1 MKFMNYKDLRHR
13 WNVLSWHKRHETQKP
28 YIHVYTMCIQLHY
41 YTTELLQH
49 ILNSPQHPA
58 LLGVI
63 LGNLSHVSVKNKK
76 SHQNAFKDFIQIK
89 LKKLQ
94 SYRNGS
100 FSWQILKIRKLVCE
114 SWDLLTLAKS
124 LLSIIGSLF
133 LSTNCFS
140 ITYAFQLMNTH
151 LLWYRINKVNIIF
164 QSSCVNQ

>member
-1 MKFMNYKDLRHR
+1 MKCMNYKDLRHC
-13 WNVLSWHKRHETQKP
+13 WNVLSWYKRHETQKP
-28 YIHVYTMCIQLHY
+28 YIYTMCIQLHY

-63 LGNLSHVSVKNKK
+63 LGNLSHVSVKKQEIPY
-76 SHQNAFKDFIQIK
+76 QNAFKDLFK
-89 LKKLQ
+89 LSFKKLQ